1 LLDTTKARFN
11 NYRVDVFSPTRLEFT
26 MRSTP
31 TITVADVA
39 QQHRTMR
46 FDSLEQEAY
55 LSLWRTYDRLKEIE
69 DALFAEFEL
78 SAQQYNALRLLKSV
92 YPAAMQ
98 TLLLGQQL
106 ISRAPDMTRMLD
118 RLENRGLIERE
129 RPPENRRVVEVRISE
144 AGLALCGVLAERV
157 VECHAAQLG
166 HLPPEK
172 LEQLIELLAQVRHPH
187 EQPQS
192 RWSRNQS

>member
-1 LLDTTKARFN
+1 MTSIPAITAVNLAN
-11 NYRVDVFSPTRLEFT
+11 EH
-26 MRSTP
+26 RS
-31 TITVADVA
+31 
-39 QQHRTMR
+39 MR

-92 YPAAMQ
+92 YPSAMQ

-118 RLENRGLIERE
+118 RLESRGLIERE
-129 RPPENRRVVEVRISE
+129 RPPENRRVVEVRVSE
-144 AGLALCGVLAERV
+144 AGLALCAVLADRV

-172 LEQLIELLAQVRHPH
+172 LDQLIELLALVRHPH